1 MSQLQFWSLSVIGA
15 VQVPEQSLVS
25 PFHATSQHES
35 RKLFT
40 IQEAWSVLSISRTKR
55 LTKCYQ
61 NTISSGPS
69 QTGLCTVPGHPLLP
83 FHQRLAPLHGLL
95 YPSRLPS

>member
-1 MSQLQFWSLSVIGA
+1 MNQLQVRSLSVIGA
-15 VQVPEQSLVS
+15 LQVPEQFIVS
-25 PFHATSQHES
+25 PFHATSQQES
-35 RKLFT
+35 RKAFT

-61 NTISSGPS
+61 KTISSGRS
-69 QTGLCTVPGHPLLP
+69 ETALCTVPGHPLQP
-83 FHQRLAPLHGLL
+83 FDQRLAPLHGLL